1 MCVADCTDYKYLFIF
16 HTIPFLE
23 NYLWNIQ
30 TIGNGALTISYAVAI
45 YVNNMKGVRA

>member
-16 HTIPFLE
+16 HSILSE
-23 NYLWNIQ
+23 NYLWNIK

-45 YVNNMKGVRA
+45 YVNDMKGVRA